1 MLRWEAAF
9 GWKPLR
15 VEQLTLIAQEK
26 SAEGI
31 VPVITRLDN
40 NFIFPEVHV

>member
-15 VEQLTLIAQEK
+15 VEQIDSDRTGEV
-26 SAEGI
+26 SRGI
-31 VPVITRLDN
+31 VPVIYSAG
-40 NFIFPEVHV
+40 

>member
-1 MLRWEAAF
+1 M
-9 GWKPLR
+9 
-15 VEQLTLIAQEK
+15 TLIAQEK

-40 NFIFPEVHV
+40 NFFFQKCMSKGRPERCPFTGLK